1 MIKLSE
7 PVGVYEE
14 VQARID
20 APAVVHT
27 FVGRKV
33 PRGHL
38 VEVVEAAVTDLTT
51 PNTVLALGKRD
62 ASGQDHWIKAQSG
75 ANTYT
80 CNLVAYPILKE
91 YEQPIGRVT
100 TPTALDDLYF
110 TIYGWLYKY
119 P

>member
-1 MIKLSE
+1 MIKLGE

-20 APAVVHT
+20 APAAVHN

-33 PRGHL
+33 PRGHI
-38 VEVVEAAVTDLTT
+38 VEVVEAAVTDFTT
-51 PNTVLALGKRD
+51 PDKVLALGKRD
-62 ASGQDHWIKAQSG
+62 ATGQDHWIKVQQG
-75 ANTYT
+75 TKGYT

-91 YEQPIGRVT
+91 YERPIGRVD
-100 TPTALDDLYF
+100 TPTALDNLYF